1 MTTFLFFIYYL
12 CQVLTFAIFFRA
24 ILSWF
29 TLNSRGSGFIFSLH
43 RLLTQITEPILK
55 PLHRIIP
62 NIGMV
67 DITPV
72 VAILLLQILGM
83 VVASQI

>member
-1 MTTFLFFIYYL
+1 MTAFLLFIYYL

-29 TLNSRGSGFIFSLH
+29 PMNTKGSGFLFSLH
-43 RLLTQITEPILK
+43 RLLTQITEPILA
-55 PLHRIIP
+55 PLHRIVP
-62 NIGMV
+62 LVGMF

-72 VAILLLQILGM
+72 IAILLLQILGM